1 MWLRDGVGVGEAGE
15 RGEGWE
21 EGMEGK
27 EGGKGVRLGEE
38 VEV

>member
-1 MWLRDGVGVGEAGE
+1 MGETGE
-15 RGEGWE
+15 REEGWG

-27 EGGKGVRLGEE
+27 EGGKGVRLGEG